1 MPLLNVFRDPQNA
14 PYYGDGAP
22 KWDPEIRDFQKNDAK
37 KKMPRETR
45 EFSDNSLF
53 TKSLVRRA
61 FFFLKKSENQF
72 TNNKCDLGERAKSL
86 NRLFQCYLV
95 CFSDPKNR
103 IPVAIQLEAT
113 AIIKAI

>member
-1 MPLLNVFRDPQNA
+1 MRFKKFHFSLNRLS
-14 PYYGDGAP
+14 
-22 KWDPEIRDFQKNDAK
+22 DAH
-37 KKMPRETR
+37 
-45 EFSDNSLF
+45 
-53 TKSLVRRA
+53 

>member
-1 MPLLNVFRDPQNA
+1 MFRDPQNA
-14 PYYGDGAP
+14 PQYGDGGP
-22 KWDPEIRDFQKNDAK
+22 KWDPEIRDFEKNDAK
-37 KKMPRETR
+37 KNCHQRHVNFRTTH
-45 EFSDNSLF
+45 FSLNRLSD
-53 TKSLVRRA
+53 A
-61 FFFLKKSENQF
+61 HIFFWKKSENQF